1 MADDKVAVTE
11 LEQKMRAW
19 IDNHTRGYIR
29 SGGVEGHIL
38 DMTMLGGHSFT
49 PTLLLRHVGRKSGEV
64 RYAPVIYGCI
74 GGKLIVIAS
83 RGGADFHPAW
93 YLNIE
98 AASGAL
104 EFQVGTQA
112 FRGTW
117 SEAKGDERA
126 EIWAFMRQVY
136 PPYDAYEAKTDRAI
150 PVMVIDP
157 GESIPAFKG

>member
-19 IDNHTRGYIR
+19 IEDHTQSYLC
-29 SGGVEGHIL
+29 SGGLEGHIL

-49 PTLLLRHVGRKSGEV
+49 PTLLLRHVGRKLGEV
-64 RYAPVIYGCI
+64 RYAPAIYGCI
-74 GGKLIVIAS
+74 GGKVIVIAS

-98 AASGAL
+98 AAGDL
-104 EFQVGTQA
+104 QFQIGSQA
-112 FRGTW
+112 FHGTW
-117 SEAKGDERA
+117 REAKGEERA
-126 EIWAFMRQVY
+126 EIWALMRQVY

-157 GESIPAFKG
+157 GEPIPAFEA